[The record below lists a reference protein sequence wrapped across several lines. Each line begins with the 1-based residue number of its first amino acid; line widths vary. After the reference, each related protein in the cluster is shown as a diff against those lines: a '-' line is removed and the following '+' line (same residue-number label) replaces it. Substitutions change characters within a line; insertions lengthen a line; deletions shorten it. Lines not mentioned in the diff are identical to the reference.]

1 MLGRCSLVV
10 SIPLHS
16 WKRSFPVPHELD
28 IQPLDQVAVE
38 KLEPKLVVLN
48 HRVYAEGYNLDKV
61 YAHRHLDK
69 SDG

>member
-1 MLGRCSLVV
+1 
-10 SIPLHS
+10 
-16 WKRSFPVPHELD
+16 VPHELD